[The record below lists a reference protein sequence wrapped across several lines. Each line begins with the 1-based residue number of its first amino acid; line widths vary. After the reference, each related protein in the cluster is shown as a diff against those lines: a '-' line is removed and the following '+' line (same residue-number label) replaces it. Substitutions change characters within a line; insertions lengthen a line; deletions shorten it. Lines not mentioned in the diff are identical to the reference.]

1 MLVVAYAFFV
11 GMACLESTWHLL
23 SDQGPLWECMVSAL
37 VWVYWG
43 APGDTVKSAFGRCRR
58 NRQQALCLGRR
69 QVRPDGQQV
78 HKLLLLA
85 SALVDL
91 LTAVAQPQPL
101 GRWHAAVDPGG
112 VCHLGKQASNQ
123 AQVVPLLLSVAV
135 VAAAK
140 VEDHHDRKHRKLLCK
155 QAYTCT
161 NLLRKH
167 SNRVCN

>member
-1 MLVVAYAFFV
+1 MRWFEYIEGPQEIQL
-11 GMACLESTWHLL
+11 SQHLAAAAAT
-23 SDQGPLWECMVSAL
+23 G
-37 VWVYWG
+37 
-43 APGDTVKSAFGRCRR
+43 
-58 NRQQALCLGRR
+58 NRLCLLRCR